1 MIRKQPAAEMMV
13 HLRSGGPGA
22 SAGAHPA
29 HLGLA
34 VALLLVSLTFAPV
47 AQAQTPQELQ
57 AELQQLKQ
65 LYEQKIATLEGRI
78 ATLEQQNA
86 AIAAATKQNT
96 VSVSDL
102 KAEASAAKPPEAPAD
117 KLTREERTQIAQ
129 AEVGNAPRYDLIRDA
144 EQRITTL
151 TEQVKAFEFH
161 GYLRSGAG
169 LNGEGGKMVAFQ
181 APGADAKYR
190 LGNEADTYGE
200 LTFVNNWVNA
210 KRDTDKAWLKTNVTV
225 QADTTESSTY
235 ASTDK
240 FRLREAFVQVGN
252 VLQSQPEAKFWAG
265 ERYYRR
271 LNIDI
276 NDFYLLD
283 TSGYGGGVE
292 DLNLKFAQASVG
304 YLAGARED
312 ILSDNG
318 YYPKSLLDARLYNI
332 KAPHGKLGVWYDYS
346 FSKGGT
352 TAENTQV
359 PSVGG
364 WAVGIGHTRTE
375 LWGGYN
381 RITFQ
386 YGVGAAANF
395 STGID
400 DPTPVL
406 QNAHTFRFTES
417 SVLQPTKS
425 FAIQPL
431 VIYQEQFSG
440 VPKEGDNTWLSFGA
454 RPVFFFTD
462 HISLAVEAGF
472 DKTHSSTGLYDGW
485 LRKFTIAPQI
495 GAGREFFS
503 RPVLRAFFT
512 YANWSDGLKG
522 YVGGPVYTN
531 KTSGLSFGLQA
542 ETWW

>member
-1 MIRKQPAAEMMV
+1 MV
-13 HLRSGGPGA
+13 HKGTTGRMI
-22 SAGAHPA
+22 
-29 HLGLA
+29 A
-34 VALLLVSLTFAPV
+34 VAVLFFAAVLTTSPLH
-47 AQAQTPQELQ
+47 AQTPQEL
-57 AELQQLKQ
+57 ETEVQQMKQ
-65 LYEQKIATLEGRI
+65 LYEQQIAALEARI
-78 ATLEQQNA
+78 AALEKQNTT
-86 AIAAATKQNT
+86 IAAATQQNT
-96 VSVSDL
+96 VSVTDL
-102 KAEASAAKPPEAPAD
+102 QRESAAAKQEGPVD
-117 KLTREERTQIAQ
+117 KLTRDERTQIAQ
-129 AEVGNAPRYDLIRDA
+129 EELANPPRYDLVRDA
-144 EQRITTL
+144 EQRIAAL
-151 TEQVKAFEFH
+151 TEQVKLFEYH

-169 LNGEGGKMVAFQ
+169 LNGEGGRMVAFQ
-181 APGADAKYR
+181 APGAGAKYR

-200 LTFVNNWVNA
+200 LTFVNNWINA
-210 KRDTDKAWLKTNVTV
+210 KRETDKAWLKTNVTV

-235 ASTDK
+235 ASNDK
-240 FRLREAFVQVGN
+240 FRLREAFVQIGN
-252 VLQSQPEAKFWAG
+252 VLPSLPETKFWAG

-283 TSGYGGGVE
+283 TSGYGGGFE
-292 DLNLKFAQASVG
+292 DLNVKFAQASVA

-312 ILSDNG
+312 IITNNG
-318 YYPKSLLDARLYNI
+318 TYAKSVLDARLYNI
-332 KAPHGKLGVWYDYS
+332 KTPYGKLGLWYDYS

-352 TAENTQV
+352 TADNAQI

-381 RITFQ
+381 RITLQ

-406 QNAHTFRFTES
+406 QNAHTFRLTES
-417 SVLQPTKS
+417 SVIQPNKY

-431 VIYQEQFSG
+431 VIYQEQFTG
-440 VPKEGDNTWLSFGA
+440 VPKQGTNTWLSFGA
-454 RPVFFFTD
+454 RPVWYFNEHFSVAF
-462 HISLAVEAGF
+462 EAGF
-472 DKTHSSTGLYDGW
+472 DKTHSGTGLYDGW

-503 RPVLRAFFT
+503 RPVLRAFIT
-512 YANWSDGLKG
+512 YANWSEALRGF
-522 YVGGPVYTN
+522 VGGPAYLN
-531 KTSGLSFGLQA
+531 KTSGFNFGLQA